1 MSQAKKSTMKHVKA
15 KKAQQLV
22 KAPKTSLLEEQVYRQ
37 QLEIDVLKREVMEMR
52 VIRELVES
60 KDKRIRELEEEVT

>member
-1 MSQAKKSTMKHVKA
+1 VKA

-22 KAPKTSLLEEQVYRQ
+22 KTPKTSLLEEQVYRQ

-52 VIRELVES
+52 VMRELVES

>member
-1 MSQAKKSTMKHVKA
+1 MKA

-22 KAPKTSLLEEQVYRQ
+22 KTPKTSLLEEQVYRQ

-52 VIRELVES
+52 VMRELVES